1 MRSSR
6 FKLVARFIGAVAL
19 ILLLAPVLPAKQLT
33 QKDYLSSL
41 EADKIRDAETI
52 NEKVNLYLTFAED
65 RLKKFQYE
73 LAHPALARH
82 GETLNGLMN
91 GYQSCVDD
99 AADLLQEGIEKQ
111 QNVHAG
117 VDLMAS
123 KTKGFL
129 DILHK
134 IQTDATELEVYK
146 ENLDDAIEGTS
157 DAMNEAEKDKKKVA
171 APPVRRRN

>member
-1 MRSSR
+1 MRNSLPR
-6 FKLVARFIGAVAL
+6 LAARFIGAAAL
-19 ILLLAPVLPAKQLT
+19 VLLLTRALPARQLT
-33 QKDYLSSL
+33 QKDYLSAL

-52 NEKVNLYLTFAED
+52 NEKVSLYLTFAED

-73 LAHPALARH
+73 LEHPALARH
-82 GETLNGLMN
+82 EEMLNGLMN
-91 GYQSCVDD
+91 GYGGCIDD
-99 AADLLQEGIEKQ
+99 AADLLQEGMQKQ
-111 QNVHAG
+111 QNIRAG
-117 VDLMAS
+117 VDLMAA

-134 IQTDATELEVYK
+134 IQTDATQIEIYK
-146 ENLDDAIEGTS
+146 DNLDDAIEGTT